1 MEDALR
7 AAQDL
12 ATRHIR
18 SVLTQLGENV
28 TSPAEAAGVAH
39 HYRHL
44 LEQIAERRLPSQVSA
59 KPTHLGL
66 DLGDEICLRHLD
78 ALAARAESLGNF
90 IWIDMEGSA
99 YVDRTLELFRH
110 LRADHENVGVCVQAY
125 LHRTPHDL
133 EALHPLAPSLRL
145 VKGAYQEPPA
155 TALARK
161 RDVDAR
167 YVELATRLLTQP
179 AFHHDH
185 APAFGTHDMAIVR
198 AIQRVAAAQG
208 VAKDAFEFQMLYGIR
223 RDDQVALAQAGYTMR
238 VLISYGNA
246 WFPWYMRRLAERP
259 ANLWFVVKSMFV

>member
-12 ATRHIR
+12 AARGIKT
-18 SVLTQLGENV
+18 VLTQLGENV
-28 TSPAEAAGVAH
+28 TTPADATDVAQ

-44 LEQIAERRLPSQVSA
+44 LEQIAERRLPAHVSV

-66 DLGDEICLRHLD
+66 DVGDEVCLRHLD
-78 ALAARAESLGNF
+78 SLAARAESLGTF
-90 IWIDMEGSA
+90 VWIDMEGSD
-99 YVDRTLELFRH
+99 YVDRTLDLFRY
-110 LRADHENVGVCVQAY
+110 LCGDHRNVGVCVQAY

-133 EALHPLAPSLRL
+133 DALHALAPALRL

-155 TALARK
+155 TALPRK

-167 YVELATRLLTQP
+167 YVALAQRLLTQP
-179 AFHHDH
+179 GFRHGY

-198 AIQRVAAAQG
+198 TVQRLAAAHG
-208 VAKDAFEFQMLYGIR
+208 VSKDAFEFQMLYGIR
-223 RDDQVALAQAGYTMR
+223 REEQVALAESGYTMR

-259 ANLWFVVKSMFV
+259 ANLWFVVKSMLG